1 MPLEAL
7 ARAAR
12 REPPPPPLRARPANA
27 GRAAELATGSLPPP
41 PIPSRFPPPPPVRKQ
56 ASAPP
61 PPLPRVQRAVVQTS
75 AQPVQTS
82 AEPVAS
88 APLPEQPRAHQSVPP
103 PAAPPPPNF
112 RSTGSEMPVVITTPP
127 PRMRPSVASNARLFA
142 ARAQGAQRALLS
154 HARTSLPRVKALGSR
169 AAALLPRAKRV
180 LPEAKRLLRPVGRVV
195 PAVRRALPLAAGWAQ
210 RTVRSTPRALL
221 LSAPFVLLL
230 SIWLVHGLASHHR
243 PAVHAAA
250 QPAQVNAPAAS
261 QAAFAPAPPTRGPS
275 DPAPIS
281 AALTAAGAIPAPP
294 AIADDAELRQ
304 ALTQGLPAMEGLAA
318 RYAADPQVLV
328 ALAGVEAQAQ
338 RYEAAIATIES
349 ALEAGPSATQNGKI
363 MSILWRAAQ
372 SPAAEESFTCLR
384 KLGARGND
392 VEFDLAVTP
401 GVREAVRERAKTELS
416 NFMALD
422 ASNDTRAAAS
432 LMLAPDCETRKALLD
447 RAEQDGGKRTLVML
461 QRLAQGGVC
470 SSSSDAACN
479 SCLEGSP
486 VLTQAI
492 AKLNAGGK
500 P

>member
-1 MPLEAL
+1 
-7 ARAAR
+7 
-12 REPPPPPLRARPANA
+12 
-27 GRAAELATGSLPPP
+27 
-41 PIPSRFPPPPPVRKQ
+41 
-56 ASAPP
+56 
-61 PPLPRVQRAVVQTS
+61 
-75 AQPVQTS
+75 
-82 AEPVAS
+82 
-88 APLPEQPRAHQSVPP
+88 VPP

-127 PRMRPSVASNARLFA
+127 PRMRPSVTSNARQFA
-142 ARAQGAQRALLS
+142 ARAQSAQRALLG
-154 HARTSLPRVKALGSR
+154 HARSTLPRVKALGGR
-169 AAALLPRAKRV
+169 AALLLPKAKRV
-180 LPEAKRLLRPVGRVV
+180 LPEAKRLLRPLGRLV
-195 PAVRRALPLAAGWAQ
+195 PAARRTLPVAARWAQ
-210 RTVRSTPRALL
+210 RTVRTVPRALL

-230 SIWLVHGLASHHR
+230 AIWLVHGVASHHR
-243 PAVHAAA
+243 AAAHAAA
-250 QPAQVNAPAAS
+250 RPVPVNAAARV
-261 QAAFAPAPPTRGPS
+261 ALTTAPALRNAS

-281 AALTAAGAIPAPP
+281 AALTALGAIPAPP
-294 AIADDAELRQ
+294 AIADDAELRV

-349 ALEAGPSATQNGKI
+349 ALEAGPSASQNGKI

-392 VEFDLAVTP
+392 VEFDLAATP
-401 GVREAVRERAKTELS
+401 TVRDAVRDRAKAELS

-422 ASNDTRAAAS
+422 ASTDTRTAAS
-432 LMLAPDCETRKALLD
+432 LLLAPDCETRKALLD
-447 RAEQDGGKRTLVML
+447 RAELEGGKRTLVML
-461 QRLAQGGVC
+461 RRFAQGGVC

-479 SCLEGSP
+479 SCLKGNP

-492 AKLNAGGK
+492 GKLSAESK